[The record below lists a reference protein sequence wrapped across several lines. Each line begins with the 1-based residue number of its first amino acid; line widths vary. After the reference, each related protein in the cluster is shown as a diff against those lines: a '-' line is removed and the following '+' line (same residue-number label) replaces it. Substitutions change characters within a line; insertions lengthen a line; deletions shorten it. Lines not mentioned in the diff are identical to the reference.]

1 MGALADVHSLGG
13 NGSEPS
19 EFPPRD
25 VRPTVLIVDDEDCE
39 RGAIRRAL
47 SASGYDCL
55 EASGAD
61 EVIDAVSQGHVSV
74 VVLDLNLGNDEGAF
88 DVLRRLTPFHPEVA
102 VVVVT
107 RNQDVGVAERA
118 LGGGA
123 CAYLT
128 KPFPLQN
135 LRMTM
140 LSALSQRRS
149 MRRIRS
155 EKHAVERNLCE
166 VRATLERVP
175 KQFAESLVRVSRFR
189 DDETGSHVVRIGRYA
204 EAMARD
210 LCFDDARVALTGI
223 AATMHDI
230 GKVGIPDSI
239 LRKPARLTEEEFAVI
254 KTHTTIGARMLAGTD
269 APLLSLASAVALGHH
284 ERWDGAGYPE
294 GRRGTESP
302 IEARIVAV
310 VDVYDALTHAR
321 VYKPAWPEEK
331 VLALF
336 HEQRGSQFDPDL
348 VDTFFGSLPTLTA
361 IRESLPEEEK
371 T

>member
-13 NGSEPS
+13 DGGEPS

-25 VRPTVLIVDDEDCE
+25 ARPTVLVVDEDSCE
-39 RGAIRRAL
+39 QGAIRRAL
-47 SASGYDCL
+47 SASGYDCR
-55 EASGAD
+55 EASSAD
-61 EVIDAVSQGHVSV
+61 EAIDAVSKGHVSV
-74 VVLDLNLGNDEGAF
+74 VLLGLNLGNEEGGF
-88 DVLRRLTPFHPEVA
+88 DVLRRLTPFQPEVA

-107 RNQDVGVAERA
+107 GNHDVGVAERA
-118 LGGGA
+118 LSAGA

-135 LRMTM
+135 LRMTV
-140 LSALSQRRS
+140 LSALSQRHS
-149 MRRIRS
+149 MRRIRI
-155 EKHAVERNLCE
+155 EKHFVERNLSE
-166 VRATLERVP
+166 AKATLERVP
-175 KQFAESLVRVSRFR
+175 RQFAESLVRVSRFR
-189 DDETGSHVVRIGRYA
+189 DDETGSHVVRIGRYT
-204 EAMARD
+204 EAMART
-210 LCFDDARVALTGI
+210 LGFDDARAALTGI

-269 APLLSLASAVALGHH
+269 VPLFSLASDVALGHH

-331 VLALF
+331 ALALF
-336 HEQRGSQFDPDL
+336 HEERGSQFDPDL
-348 VDTFFGSLPTLTA
+348 VDTFFASLPTLRA
-361 IRESLPEEEK
+361 IRESLPEEP
-371 T
+371 